1 MLYVLI
7 PFAGLFAA
15 YIAMENTYRFRIA
28 TALKITLTTMLTGCL
43 AYAVVQESTAYRL
56 LFTAGMAAAIAG
68 DFFLQYIKRD
78 NFRFICGVLAFG
90 VTQLCYLAAMY
101 RICPFRWKTLLCL
114 LPFVVIT
121 ACVKL
126 FLRWDT
132 AHADPYLSVY
142 TVLVTLM
149 AGVSLSVLVILG
161 PSVGTSLLALGGIL
175 FYLSDMVLGIW
186 SYQKTHIL
194 LADLNWLLYFGGQFL
209 IAAGCIA
216 L

>member
-1 MLYVLI
+1 MLYVLF
-7 PFAGLFAA
+7 PFVGLFSA

-28 TALKITLTTMLTGCL
+28 TALKVTLTTVLTVCL
-43 AYAVVQESTAYRL
+43 AYAAVQEFTVYKL
-56 LFTAGMAAAIAG
+56 LFTIGMAAAIVG

-78 NFRFICGVLAFG
+78 NFRFICGVLAFA
-90 VTQLCYLAAMY
+90 VTQICYLAAMY
-101 RICPFRWKTLLCL
+101 QLASFRWRTLLYI
-114 LPFVVIT
+114 LPFAIIT

-126 FLRWDT
+126 LLRWDT
-132 AHADPYLSVY
+132 SHADPYLSVY
-142 TVLVTLM
+142 TVLITAM
-149 AGVSLSVLVILG
+149 AGVALSLPVPGGAST
-161 PSVGTSLLALGGIL
+161 GTFLLALGGIL

-209 IAAGCIA
+209 ITAGCIA